1 MESSEEKVVAVI
13 MVGGPTKGKFWSFCV
28 ASVSYV
34 ELFISI
40 FWNSRLIYVLC

>member
-13 MVGGPTKGKFWSFCV
+13 MVGGPTKGKFWSFCF

-34 ELFISI
+34 ELLNCIL
-40 FWNSRLIYVLC
+40 WNSRLIYVLY